1 MLNIEPRD
9 LFSFERQME
18 TLLIFSKKIF
28 EKNYKKGEKKR
39 QTTNGT
45 KAFQIGKNKQ
55 MNPNKNHYF
64 LLGGTIQIDVSAC
77 FYFY

>member
-1 MLNIEPRD
+1 VEATLKVFKQASDLLNIEPRD
-9 LFSFERQME
+9 LFSFERQMK

-45 KAFQIGKNKQ
+45 KAFQNREK
-55 MNPNKNHYF
+55 
-64 LLGGTIQIDVSAC
+64 
-77 FYFY
+77 